1 MNKAVK
7 FFLLIVG
14 IALVIYGVYEVVN
27 PETKVSIGELDL
39 IENQDNTNAYIFIG
53 LGLLAVILSFFKGR
67 K

>member
-27 PETKVSIGELDL
+27 PETKVSIGELYL